1 MCHSSRRGALLLFAL
16 LFVLP
21 VLVLGSPLSAEPGDG
36 KLLKAPGPRVE
47 GQYLVVFDDGFLA
60 AQTANDVAETHRAKV
75 VRTFGHAMNGA
86 LLVGLD
92 TRRAEALARDP
103 RVRFVEEDAII
114 TLDRSGEQAMP
125 PSWGLDRIDQA
136 DLPLDDVYRYDS
148 TGAGVT
154 VYVLDTGIRTTHED
168 FGGRALWGANFVDSL
183 DEDCNGHGTHVAGTV
198 GGTAHGVA
206 KDVDLVAVKVLDCG
220 GSGTTSGVVAGVD
233 WVTAEA
239 SPPAVA
245 NMSLGG
251 SVSASL
257 DAAVDRSVEA
267 GIFYAVAAG
276 NDSDDAC
283 TQSPAGADRAFT
295 VGSTDID
302 DSRSG
307 FSNFGTCVDI
317 FAPGGSITSAWST
330 SDKAI
335 NTIGGTSMAS
345 PHVAGVAAL
354 IWEELPALDVAG
366 IKAELRLRAIAD
378 AVVDPGTGSP
388 NLLLR
393 SLIPGTRLEI
403 VLDSFGEG
411 LVTSADGTVSCAETC
426 VSFFSEGTVLTLT
439 AAPGSGSFFDGWG
452 GDCTGFGECVVTLD
466 APRVVSATFEE
477 VLPSLRLTLA
487 GDGQGTVTSDP
498 RTIDCGDVCTDA
510 FAPGTIVTLT
520 PTAAPGSFFEGWETP
535 CDTVGPGADDCQ
547 LILSTTRFATARF
560 GLIRHALNVAADPP
574 ERGRMTSAPAGI
586 DCRSGEKNDCEEAYL
601 EGILVTLTAEPL
613 PGSRLVG
620 WSLADCVGGPE
631 TAAHCTVT
639 MDTARTVT
647 ASFAADPL
655 ACVDNIAS
663 TGSAASFWNAFPG
676 PFDGGATTGWS
687 VVGTSFHTPAEAFF
701 VPGDPK
707 LGDQIL
713 ALAGGLVVPSAGAP
727 ELRFHHRYDLE
738 LLFDGVVL
746 EISTDGGATFFDVL
760 GGDGAI
766 AANPGRL
773 LSGAYDIDLSD
784 CCSNPLAERFAWSGR
799 REDWEQVRVDLADF
813 AGQTVHFR
821 FRLGTDT
828 SVSASGY
835 WLDDVELVGLPSCV
849 FNGEI
854 FGDDFESG
862 RMTGWSIFGGG
873 S

>member
-114 TLDRSGEQAMP
+114 SLDRSGEQAMP

-233 WVTAEA
+233 CVTAEA

-452 GDCTGFGECVVTLD
+452 GDCTGFGE
-466 APRVVSATFEE
+466 
-477 VLPSLRLTLA
+477 
-487 GDGQGTVTSDP
+487 
-498 RTIDCGDVCTDA
+498 
-510 FAPGTIVTLT
+510 
-520 PTAAPGSFFEGWETP
+520 
-535 CDTVGPGADDCQ
+535 
-547 LILSTTRFATARF
+547 
-560 GLIRHALNVAADPP
+560 
-574 ERGRMTSAPAGI
+574 
-586 DCRSGEKNDCEEAYL
+586 
-601 EGILVTLTAEPL
+601 
-613 PGSRLVG
+613 
-620 WSLADCVGGPE
+620 
-631 TAAHCTVT
+631 
-639 MDTARTVT
+639 
-647 ASFAADPL
+647 
-655 ACVDNIAS
+655 
-663 TGSAASFWNAFPG
+663 
-676 PFDGGATTGWS
+676 
-687 VVGTSFHTPAEAFF
+687 
-701 VPGDPK
+701 
-707 LGDQIL
+707 
-713 ALAGGLVVPSAGAP
+713 
-727 ELRFHHRYDLE
+727 
-738 LLFDGVVL
+738 
-746 EISTDGGATFFDVL
+746 
-760 GGDGAI
+760 
-766 AANPGRL
+766 
-773 LSGAYDIDLSD
+773 
-784 CCSNPLAERFAWSGR
+784 
-799 REDWEQVRVDLADF
+799 
-813 AGQTVHFR
+813 
-821 FRLGTDT
+821 
-828 SVSASGY
+828 
-835 WLDDVELVGLPSCV
+835 
-849 FNGEI
+849 
-854 FGDDFESG
+854 
-862 RMTGWSIFGGG
+862 
-873 S
+873 